1 MCKKI
6 LKHSKESSGKLPIK
20 RFALRSGLDNF
31 TGYPTAAL
39 IGIEKSPPTL
49 PTDRTAKI
57 RYHGRVM
64 STPALLL
71 LSEFIDAEK
80 SQLGSLGSQYASLH
94 RQHVPLPQM
103 LAIPRDTLH
112 QIATANNLLQKVE
125 KLAKL
130 RPSTTEFSEK
140 LHRLIA
146 RQQLPDS
153 LATDLARKY
162 HGYCKQGFVTLFAS
176 PLVPGAPLLID
187 ENLKGEATVQEGVLE
202 LWARC
207 VTDSKTLTS
216 RSAPTL
222 DKLIPAAILIQRQPD
237 ATVSGT
243 GFTRHP
249 LTGDRSTLLIQS
261 AWGCHTS
268 PLPTGEGDSFEV
280 DARTYHLLRK
290 NIRTQTTHRKLTLG
304 GAELKPLPK
313 EHAGK
318 PTLSTK
324 QVERIARLLFHL
336 KQKSLHHYR
345 ITWALEQETLYCLR
359 LTELN
364 PVSTHPTISMRTST
378 KLFASIHNHASLT
391 PETISQLDGALL
403 RLEYSYAKF
412 GMHPLA
418 ALQNNYHRLL
428 RKELLAV
435 LTKTTEQLGNLPLLI
450 RSQNFTSTELK
461 ELTHSRGFEPDE
473 PNSYLGLRG
482 GLKALLQPEWL
493 AFELS
498 LIAELRERTQTP
510 IHLLLPFIRTPA
522 ELARLTRT
530 VNQTLATDPKSPL
543 LWLELST
550 PASVFTLAEF
560 PLESVAGVVLNCSP
574 LHALMHGFDPTNQEV
589 ASYYPPSLASFEL
602 LLKHTLAGLS
612 QAALA
617 QNLVKLPLVRVQL
630 DTYNPQ
636 FVELATQYAVEGIIA
651 HPRVAQLAKSSI
663 VEVEA
668 RPTHAPAAVATRE

>member
-1 MCKKI
+1 
-6 LKHSKESSGKLPIK
+6 
-20 RFALRSGLDNF
+20 
-31 TGYPTAAL
+31 
-39 IGIEKSPPTL
+39 
-49 PTDRTAKI
+49 
-57 RYHGRVM
+57 
-64 STPALLL
+64 

-94 RQHVPLPQM
+94 KQHVPVPQM

-140 LHRLIA
+140 LHRLIS

-153 LATDLARKY
+153 LATELARKY
-162 HGYCKQGFVTLFAS
+162 HGYCKQSFVTLFAS

-187 ENLKGEATVQEGVLE
+187 ENLKGEATVQEAVLE

-207 VTDSKTLTS
+207 VTDAKTLTS

-261 AWGCHTS
+261 AWGMHTT

-280 DARTYHLLRK
+280 DARTYHILRK
-290 NIRTQTTHRKLTLG
+290 NIRTQTTERILTLG
-304 GAELKPLPK
+304 GTDTKPLSK
-313 EHAGK
+313 DRIGK
-318 PTLSTK
+318 PTLTAK

-359 LTELN
+359 LSELN
-364 PVSTHPTISMRTST
+364 PVSTHPTITSRTIT
-378 KLFASIHNHASLT
+378 KLYASIHDHTALT
-391 PETISQLDGALL
+391 PETLPQLDGALF

-428 RKELLAV
+428 RKELLTT
-435 LTKTTEQLGNLPLLI
+435 LTKTTDQLGNLPLLI
-450 RSQNFTSTELK
+450 RSQSFTSAELHG
-461 ELTHSRGFEPDE
+461 LTKSRTFEPTE
-473 PNSYLGLRG
+473 PNPYLGLRG

-493 AFELS
+493 TFELN
-498 LIAELRERTQTP
+498 LIKELREKSQTP
-510 IHLLLPFIRTPA
+510 IGILLPFIRTPS
-522 ELARLTRT
+522 ELARLSRIVT
-530 VNQTLATDPKSPL
+530 QTLESDPKQPP

-550 PASVFTLAEF
+550 PASVFTLPEF
-560 PLESVAGVVLNCSP
+560 PLESVAGVVLNYTH
-574 LHALMHGFDPTNQEV
+574 LHALMHGSDPSNPEV
-589 ASYYPPSLASFEL
+589 ASYYPPSPSVFEL
-602 LLKHTLAGLS
+602 LIKHTIAGIS
-612 QAALA
+612 QATLA
-617 QNLVKLPLVRVQL
+617 QNLFRAPLVRVQL

-636 FVELATQYAVEGIIA
+636 FVEIATQYGVEGVIA

-663 VEVEA
+663 MEA
-668 RPTHAPAAVATRE
+668 ETRPSQAASAGSLG